1 MSVSTVREVT
11 YQLMRDLGMTLIFGN
26 PGSTELPFLRDMP
39 SDFKYVLGL
48 HERTVAGMALG
59 FSLAKGDAT
68 FVNLHS
74 IASTGNGL
82 SAIQDAW
89 YLHVPLVITVGQQD

>member
-1 MSVSTVREVT
+1 VTTVREVT
-11 YQLMRDLGMTLIFGN
+11 YEVLRNLGMTVMFGN

-48 HERTVAGMALG
+48 HERTAAGMALG
-59 FSLAKGDAT
+59 YSLGTGDAV

-89 YLHVPLVITVGQQD
+89 YCTFRW